1 MILSD
6 DLRKAVLQAAIQGK
20 LTEQLETDS
29 NAKDLVDSIRI
40 KKNELIQN
48 KKIKKEIKLR
58 DIDEDDL
65 DFTLPRNWACER
77 MGKMFE
83 IIRGSSP
90 RPKGSPE
97 FWTTE
102 LREYHWITISD
113 ITNYCIDGVLT
124 KTNEFLTEKGKQ
136 KSTFVQKDEL
146 VIAVSGSTTGKSC
159 LLGIDGYIYDGLAAI
174 IDCTNSFNK
183 RYLYI
188 YMKYFYDKLNASKR
202 GSAFPNINT
211 DLLKETIIT
220 IPPIEE
226 QKRIVEKVNELMN
239 KIAEYEKI
247 EKELEAIKRAF
258 PNDIKKSILQAAMQ
272 GQLTEQLGTDSSV
285 ETLMEYIKNN
295 YNSKIKEVK
304 NGTNFEFPDNWKCY
318 KLIDVTNLYTGNSIS
333 ENIKKSKYT
342 NLKDGYNYIGTK
354 DVGFNHSINYNNGV
368 KIPFDEPK
376 FKYADKDATLLCIE
390 GGSAGKKIAILDEKV
405 CFGNKLCA
413 FHPLGINKK
422 YLYHFLQSPI
432 FLNAFMDKMSG
443 MIGGVSINKIK
454 QVIIPIPPIEEQQ
467 RIVEKLE
474 KLLHLCEELKEE

>member
-1 MILSD
+1 MVLAD
-6 DLRKAVLQAAIQGK
+6 NLKKAVLQAAIQGK

-29 NAKDLVDSIRI
+29 TAKDLVNSIRT

-48 KKIKKEIKLR
+48 KKIKKEIQLS
-58 DIDEDDL
+58 DISGDDL
-65 DFTLPRNWACER
+65 EFTLPFNWSYER
-77 MGKMFE
+77 MGKIFE

-97 FWTTE
+97 YWTIE
-102 LREYHWITISD
+102 LKEYHWITISD
-113 ITNYCIDGVLT
+113 ITNYCVDGVLI
-124 KTNEFLTEKGKQ
+124 KTREFLTEKGKE
-136 KSTFVQKDEL
+136 KSTFVQKGEL

-183 RYLYI
+183 KFLWI
-188 YMKYFYDKLNASKR
+188 YMQYFYDKLNASKR

-211 DLLKETIIT
+211 DLLKETIIM

-226 QKRIVEKVNELMN
+226 QKRIVDKVSEIMF
-239 KIAEYEKI
+239 KIDEYEKVENDLEFIRKAFSGDI
-247 EKELEAIKRAF
+247 E
-258 PNDIKKSILQAAMQ
+258 KSILQAAMQ
-272 GQLTEQLGTDSSV
+272 GQLTEQLKSDSNVNDIIS
-285 ETLMEYIKNN
+285 EISNFHKKNV
-295 YNSKIKEVK
+295 KEVE
-304 NGTNFEFPDNWKCY
+304 NESEFIFPENWKCV
-318 KLIDVTNLYTGNSIS
+318 KLADATALYTGNSIS
-333 ENIKKSKYT
+333 ENIKKSKYM
-342 NLKDGYNYIGTK
+342 NLKKGYNYIGTK
-354 DVGFNHSINYNNGV
+354 DVGFDHIINYENGV

-413 FHPLGINKK
+413 FHPIGIDKK
-422 YLYHFLQSPI
+422 YLYYFLQSPV
-432 FLNAFMDKMSG
+432 FLSIFMDKMSG

-454 QVIIPIPPIEEQQ
+454 QVIIPLPPIEEQK

-474 KLLHLCEELKEE
+474 KLLILCTELKE